1 MLHEVAR
8 LRTLLVTFAALA
20 VAPCATAFAVTATIT
35 GDGGEAVPLEGAGPA
50 VRNIAPS
57 LTFAFAAGEARYSF
71 SVTGPAGDEAAAPLA
86 CNSPDFARAEDI
98 NYRGNGVY
106 TVIAMVSNNPDDA
119 TCAEATEHR
128 FTFTINATTTVIPPP
143 GVLMTA
149 KTSSAALISYPFS
162 LQVVPGTN
170 SYDLQ
175 YAVDAKLNPDGS
187 IAGEH
192 SEGKPDMEDGT
203 ETLTFGKPGHYS
215 FVARAG
221 SSRGITPAYTPW
233 SAPVFVT
240 VMAPFGVDTVLS
252 NAHIRSVKITGNA
265 TEETA
270 TGKMTASIAKGVKG
284 KRFRKL
290 ATVKL
295 GTASRF
301 KLKFRVSKPGAY
313 RIRYAYKGNSTVT
326 AGSATEVVRLKR

>member
-1 MLHEVAR
+1 
-8 LRTLLVTFAALA
+8 
-20 VAPCATAFAVTATIT
+20 
-35 GDGGEAVPLEGAGPA
+35 
-50 VRNIAPS
+50 
-57 LTFAFAAGEARYSF
+57 
-71 SVTGPAGDEAAAPLA
+71 
-86 CNSPDFARAEDI
+86 
-98 NYRGNGVY
+98 
-106 TVIAMVSNNPDDA
+106 
-119 TCAEATEHR
+119 
-128 FTFTINATTTVIPPP
+128 
-143 GVLMTA
+143 
-149 KTSSAALISYPFS
+149 
-162 LQVVPGTN
+162 VVPGTD

-192 SEGKPDMEDGT
+192 GEGKPDKDDGT
-203 ETLTFGKPGHYS
+203 ETLTFGRPGHYS

-252 NAHIRSVKITGNA
+252 NAHIHNVRITGNA

-270 TGKMTASIAKGVKG
+270 TGKMTASIAKGAKG
-284 KRFRKL
+284 KKFRKL

-313 RIRYAYKGNSTVT
+313 RIRYAYKGNSTVI
-326 AGSATEVVRLKR
+326 AGSATKVVRLKR